1 MAYEASKYPTS
12 AVSSAVAGK
21 KFLLYVA
28 YDSKWNLVGGLRDT
42 GLTISQEGIDASSKD
57 NDGWGES
64 IAGARNWE
72 ASAEIVVKSTNEGD
86 AIVENWVLD
95 DVLQDTIPA
104 LKFAFVNAIDKTYY
118 HGFGV
123 VTSYELSASYDDVMT
138 KSISISGSSKI
149 TKATAFSDDTL
160 A

>member
-1 MAYEASKYPTS
+1 MAYTAEKYPTPTIS
-12 AVSSAVAGK
+12 TAIAGK

-28 YDSKWNLVGGLRDT
+28 YDNKWNLVGGLRDN
-42 GLTISQEGIDASSKD
+42 GLSISQEQIDASSKD

-64 IAGARNWE
+64 ITGARNWE
-72 ASAEIVVKSTNEGD
+72 SSTEIVVKTSNEGD
-86 AIVENWVLD
+86 AVIENWVLD
-95 DVLQDTIPA
+95 DTLQDTVPA
-104 LKFAFVNAIDKTYY
+104 LRFAFVNIIDKSYY

-138 KSISISGSSKI
+138 KSISINGSSKI
-149 TKATAFSDDTL
+149 TKATNFDATTL